1 MSGATLTYEN
11 HYLADTDTYDLPY
24 TRDYAQSGA
33 LEATDAVEGNADG
46 STWRIENGALVCSSS
61 TASEAPDIL
70 YLPPLNMASDTE
82 VKIVFNARL
91 ANDCDSAQIQMIL
104 CSNDEELTPLGAV
117 GNIHTIEPGEGSE
130 IEGYIIAPQ
139 NGAFRIGICFNNS
152 LVGSQVAIDTLT
164 VYNYRPSNTPMEP
177 YGLSAIAANDQ
188 SLQVQIDFYAPVY
201 TIGGDV
207 LGSVDKMEVYRNG
220 SAEPV
225 YTTEEVGASLV
236 ARWVDTHA
244 VKGENTYEI
253 YAYANGQKSDPATIL
268 VVAGYARPAEVRN
281 LSIVE
286 QADYSCVIS
295 WDKPEGIDGGEMY
308 DCPIYYT
315 VIRNNETI
323 VANAVTGTSVV
334 DNTIP
339 CDPGTG
345 ALGGRYCRQQSRQVS
360 GICHNR
366 GSDCREGT
374 TR

>member
-1 MSGATLTYEN
+1 MARLVTYVRYSNGAFSFEVGDYVYTPTDSVVYSYDDHGNITEQSSFMYIDSWVDGERLKYEYTYDEYGNIATKTSYRWDDWTDDWMSGSTLTYEN

-33 LEATDAVEGNADG
+33 LEATDAVDGNADG

-164 VYNYRPSNTPMEP
+164 VYNYRPYNTPMEP
-177 YGLSAIAANDQ
+177 
-188 SLQVQIDFYAPVY
+188 
-201 TIGGDV
+201 
-207 LGSVDKMEVYRNG
+207 
-220 SAEPV
+220 
-225 YTTEEVGASLV
+225 
-236 ARWVDTHA
+236 
-244 VKGENTYEI
+244 
-253 YAYANGQKSDPATIL
+253 
-268 VVAGYARPAEVRN
+268 
-281 LSIVE
+281 
-286 QADYSCVIS
+286 
-295 WDKPEGIDGGEMY
+295 
-308 DCPIYYT
+308 
-315 VIRNNETI
+315 
-323 VANAVTGTSVV
+323 
-334 DNTIP
+334 
-339 CDPGTG
+339 
-345 ALGGRYCRQQSRQVS
+345 
-360 GICHNR
+360 
-366 GSDCREGT
+366 
-374 TR
+374 

>member
-1 MSGATLTYEN
+1 
-11 HYLADTDTYDLPY
+11 
-24 TRDYAQSGA
+24 
-33 LEATDAVEGNADG
+33 
-46 STWRIENGALVCSSS
+46 
-61 TASEAPDIL
+61 
-70 YLPPLNMASDTE
+70 MASDTE

-225 YTTEEVGASLV
+225 YTSEEVGASLV
-236 ARWVDTHA
+236 TRWVDTHA
-244 VKGENTYEI
+244 V
-253 YAYANGQKSDPATIL
+253 
-268 VVAGYARPAEVRN
+268 
-281 LSIVE
+281 
-286 QADYSCVIS
+286 
-295 WDKPEGIDGGEMY
+295 EG
-308 DCPIYYT
+308 
-315 VIRNNETI
+315 
-323 VANAVTGTSVV
+323 
-334 DNTIP
+334 
-339 CDPGTG
+339 
-345 ALGGRYCRQQSRQVS
+345 
-360 GICHNR
+360 
-366 GSDCREGT
+366 
-374 TR
+374 